1 MPSTSLLE
9 HYRRL
14 LSLPWGGRDSAGSVG
29 TCGQSGT
36 SSCRV
41 PAAQQERGRLGGL
54 RRAPLDGMA
63 SSSNAFVHCHV
74 VFSDGNVSGK
84 KNGLLRCRYPRS
96 ATASRCS
103 FTRRVHA
110 GRCHACCMNA
120 KGVCNATSLH
130 ASITGNSVTVW
141 LH

>member
-1 MPSTSLLE
+1 MPSTPLLE

-63 SSSNAFVHCHV
+63 SSSNAFVHGHV
-74 VFSDGNVSGK
+74 VFSDGNASGK
-84 KNGLLRCRYPRS
+84 KMDSCDDVAPDPR
-96 ATASRCS
+96 RH
-103 FTRRVHA
+103 RVA
-110 GRCHACCMNA
+110 PSP
-120 KGVCNATSLH
+120 GVSMRDD
-130 ASITGNSVTVW
+130 VT
-141 LH
+141 LAA